1 MKRKKV
7 LNILL
12 VVLIVFSSV
21 LLVYKYAPKVKAD
34 SGFDSSYDSGS
45 SWDSGSSD
53 WGSSSSSW
61 GSSYSGSSSSS
72 SSSGGLLSFTTIIAI
87 MIVIAIIMAKNK
99 GNISNVSN
107 FSLDHR
113 KEVSDD
119 EVSKLIPNFNK
130 EEFLKAR
137 YNDYLEIQR
146 AWTDFDYDTIR
157 SMVTDELYNQY
168 EMQLDTLKV
177 KNEKNVMSD
186 FVYKDAMITNIN
198 SENNKITV
206 TIELIC
212 SFYDYIEKNGSVTR
226 GTKATKITQH
236 YEMKFVANLSNK
248 KKDKCP
254 NCGAKLENS
263 ASQKCEYCGSIVS
276 NVSDKWVLS
285 KKESKRQG

>member
-1 MKRKKV
+1 MNRKKV

-12 VVLIVFSSV
+12 VIIVVFSSI
-21 LLVYKYAPKVKAD
+21 LLVYKYTPKVKAD

-45 SWDSGSSD
+45 SGSFGGSYDSG
-53 WGSSSSSW
+53 SSSW
-61 GSSYSGSSSSS
+61 GSSGSYSGSGT
-72 SSSGGLLSFTTIIAI
+72 GGSLSVFTTIIVVV
-87 MIVIAIIMAKNK
+87 IVIVYTIIKNK
-99 GNISNVSN
+99 GVVPGNISSLT
-107 FSLDHR
+107 LDHT
-113 KEVSDD
+113 KEIGDD
-119 EVSKLIPNFNK
+119 EASKLIPNFNK
-130 EEFLKAR
+130 EYFLKAR
-137 YNDYLEIQR
+137 YNDYLGIQK

-177 KNEKNVMSD
+177 KNEKNVMSE
-186 FVYKDAMITNIN
+186 FEYKDAMITDIN

-212 SFYDYIEKNGSVTR
+212 SFYDYIEKNGAVTR
-226 GTKATKITQH
+226 GTKSSKITQH

-248 KKDKCP
+248 KIDKCP

-263 ASQKCEYCGSIVS
+263 ASQKCEYCGSIIS